1 MRSGAVLRS
10 AAASILRALWL
21 ASFAV
26 GAAAHA
32 AGIEVVDDR
41 GVAVQWAAPPQR
53 VVSLLPSLT
62 ETVCALGRC
71 ALLVGVDDYSGWPA
85 LVRGLPRL
93 GGGLDPH
100 VEAVLAL
107 RPDAVLMARSS
118 PYVQRLEALGLKV
131 VAIEPRTHADIERE
145 LLAVARIVGVPPAKA
160 AAVWSEVD
168 RQVEAAARSVATR
181 ARGARVYFEIDSTPY
196 AAAPSS
202 FIGETLSRLGAAN
215 IVPADLG
222 PFPKLNPEFVVRAD
236 PDVIM
241 ATGTSRPAFARR
253 PGWSGLRAVRG
264 GRICAFGP
272 AEMEVIERPGPR
284 LGEGAALLA
293 RCLNQ
298 SAGAP

>member
-1 MRSGAVLRS
+1 MRSGGALRS
-10 AAASILRALWL
+10 AAASILRVLWL
-21 ASFAV
+21 ASFAAA
-26 GAAAHA
+26 AAAHA

-41 GVAVQWAAPPQR
+41 GVAIHWPAPPQR

-85 LVRGLPRL
+85 SVRGLPRL
-93 GGGLDPH
+93 GGGLDPN

-118 PYVQRLEALGLKV
+118 PFVQRLEALGLKV

-145 LLAVARIVGVPPAKA
+145 LLAVARIVGAPPAKA
-160 AAVWSEVD
+160 AAVWSEVN
-168 RQVEAAARSVATR
+168 RQVEAAARSVTAR
-181 ARGARVYFEIDSTPY
+181 ARGARVYFEVDSTPY

-202 FIGETLSRLGAAN
+202 FIGETLSRLGAGN
-215 IVPADLG
+215 IVPAGLG

-236 PDVIM
+236 PDVII
-241 ATGTSRPAFARR
+241 ATGTGRPAFAGR

-264 GRICAFGP
+264 GRICAFAP
-272 AEMEVIERPGPR
+272 AEMELIERPGPR

-298 SAGAP
+298 AAGAP